1 MILKSYIVEQN
12 IGLLRK
18 NKVNLL
24 YGENDGIKDD
34 IKTEI
39 KNEKGEAE
47 IINLFQE
54 EILKN
59 NKVLF
64 DHIQNLSLFSLKKI
78 IFIHE
83 VTDKLYEDICEL
95 TENKLENIE
104 VYIYAGALD
113 KRSKLRSYFEK
124 EKNIAIVACYQ
135 DNERTLSNYIRN
147 KLKGLTGLT
156 QEITNIIIYNSN
168 LNRKSIKSEIS
179 KIKVFFGGN
188 KIEKEKV
195 LQLLN
200 VTLNKE
206 FGQIRDAALLGDKI
220 KVNRLMGEIEFTNED
235 IYSYLNQIAARLNN
249 LNEIQNL
256 NQNINNLETAVD
268 SLSPKVFWKDKPI
281 YINQLKNWDKKK
293 LEETLLRIGQLELF
307 MKKNSNIRNDVLI
320 KDLIVGLCVQATNH
334 V

>member
-179 KIKVFFGGN
+179 KIKVFFGEN

>member
-54 EILKN
+54 EILKD

-83 VTDKLYEDICEL
+83 VTDKLYKDICEL

-104 VYIYAGALD
+104 VYIYASALD

-124 EKNIAIVACYQ
+124 EKSIAIVACYQ

-179 KIKVFFGGN
+179 KIKVFFGEN

-256 NQNINNLETAVD
+256 NLNINNLETAVD

-293 LEETLLRIGQLELF
+293 LEETLLRVSQLELF